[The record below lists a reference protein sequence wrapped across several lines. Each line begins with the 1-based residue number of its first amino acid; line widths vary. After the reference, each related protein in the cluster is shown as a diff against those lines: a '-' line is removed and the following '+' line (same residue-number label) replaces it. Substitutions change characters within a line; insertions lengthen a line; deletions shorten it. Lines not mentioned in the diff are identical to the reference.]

1 MPLGHSTVYHPWGLV
16 GGGSCSGN
24 SERLGHWKGDLQW
37 QVERPRTGSG
47 LTSAKKIFL
56 LPSSLCLLSQG
67 PWGQG
72 WGGVGRKPKRPV
84 WGPGGGK
91 RQAGSALTEE
101 NRARFS
107 SPTPACPQS
116 KKSKWCLGPLPSSP
130 NVPNVPSPGP
140 SPLGSWDSG
149 GWGVPLWRT
158 ACCLVGPPPVP
169 FCLLACHRSQARW
182 AMWYRDLLAEP
193 PRSSPFAPHLDC
205 GGPRKTELKLRGS
218 S

>member
-1 MPLGHSTVYHPWGLV
+1 MPKVTELIVTRLGLELRWSLCLLGTALYTIPGGLV

-47 LTSAKKIFL
+47 LPSAKKIFL

-101 NRARFS
+101 NRARRFQDS
-107 SPTPACPQS
+107 S
-116 KKSKWCLGPLPSSP
+116 K
-130 NVPNVPSPGP
+130 V
-140 SPLGSWDSG
+140 
-149 GWGVPLWRT
+149 
-158 ACCLVGPPPVP
+158 
-169 FCLLACHRSQARW
+169 
-182 AMWYRDLLAEP
+182 
-193 PRSSPFAPHLDC
+193 
-205 GGPRKTELKLRGS
+205 
-218 S
+218 